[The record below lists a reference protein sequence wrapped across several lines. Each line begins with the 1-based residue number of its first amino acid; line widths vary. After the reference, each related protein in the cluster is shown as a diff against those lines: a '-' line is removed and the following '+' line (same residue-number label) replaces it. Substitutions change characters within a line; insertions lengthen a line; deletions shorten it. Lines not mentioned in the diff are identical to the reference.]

1 MPSSEF
7 YICVFTSYR
16 TQFVSFLDLKADLI
30 VWDAVVKELA
40 MPIQAAR
47 GAQQA
52 CLQVV
57 GVAAVVVREVAVV
70 SSLAPQHSKIA
81 FRNLKCSDCLLHRA
95 SEQLKKQ

>member
-16 TQFVSFLDLKADLI
+16 TQVVSFLHLKADLI
-30 VWDAVVKELA
+30 VWEAVVKELA
-40 MPIQAAR
+40 MPIQSAR
-47 GAQQA
+47 VAQQS
-52 CLQVV
+52 CLEVV
-57 GVAAVVVREVAVV
+57 VVAAVVVREAAEV

-81 FRNLKCSDCLLHRA
+81 FCNLKCSDCLLHRA